1 MESIQARALGS
12 YSTPEYGKRVRVNLK
27 GQMNASLQ
35 QIDRSENA
43 ARCNCNC
50 HSLTKVANSTIPYSS
65 SERE

>member
-12 YSTPEYGKRVRVNLK
+12 YSTLAYAKRVRVSLK
-27 GQMNASLQ
+27 GKMNASLQ
-35 QIDRSENA
+35 QIDHSENA

-65 SERE
+65 GERE